1 MDTSLKRVGNNKFNA
16 MLVASGSTGK
26 SDSPTL
32 LLHFVEENTASTVF
46 VASDAAHEQFAQLE
60 LWRIYDMEVSGKCVK
75 RARVPSRVG
84 VRGLYEVVLKFPLK
98 QLSLSKRAWPF
109 DYGYKFIPWGSLNQQ
124 EDDSFVDVAGVVVG
138 TPEKDV
144 LVSLPKLRV
153 TLSSESHIQEVEL
166 LGKHASTVI
175 RAGDRVAFGGLRVQE
190 YRGERMLV
198 TGFLTI
204 IEVNPPAR
212 ESLPEFTVVEDTSRL
227 QKAFKVTACAS
238 ISVQEAS
245 RICDRALTDA
255 QQGKTLSAVEFAVS
269 GTFVPLTEKFFE
281 DDVPIVGKEGH
292 EKICWQTSIGDASG
306 MMPVK
311 VWTKAATVVLGQ
323 SACALQAL
331 WEKGNTEPDT
341 QTELLDELNASLEKA
356 FDCACSVSVRSYGY
370 KVVKWEAQ
378 VNVNR
383 AAIKE

>member
-1 MDTSLKRVGNNKFNA
+1 MDTSLKRVGNNKLNA
-16 MLVASGSTGK
+16 MLVASGSTGNP
-26 SDSPTL
+26 DSPTL

-46 VASDAAHEQFAQLE
+46 VASGAAHEQFAQLE

-238 ISVQEAS
+238 VSVQEAS
-245 RICDRALTDA
+245 RICDRALADA

-269 GTFVPLTEKFFE
+269 GTFVPLTEKFF
-281 DDVPIVGKEGH
+281 
-292 EKICWQTSIGDASG
+292 
-306 MMPVK
+306 
-311 VWTKAATVVLGQ
+311 
-323 SACALQAL
+323 
-331 WEKGNTEPDT
+331 
-341 QTELLDELNASLEKA
+341 
-356 FDCACSVSVRSYGY
+356 
-370 KVVKWEAQ
+370 
-378 VNVNR
+378 
-383 AAIKE
+383 

>member
-1 MDTSLKRVGNNKFNA
+1 M
-16 MLVASGSTGK
+16 
-26 SDSPTL
+26 
-32 LLHFVEENTASTVF
+32 
-46 VASDAAHEQFAQLE
+46 
-60 LWRIYDMEVSGKCVK
+60 
-75 RARVPSRVG
+75 
-84 VRGLYEVVLKFPLK
+84 
-98 QLSLSKRAWPF
+98 
-109 DYGYKFIPWGSLNQQ
+109 
-124 EDDSFVDVAGVVVG
+124 
-138 TPEKDV
+138 
-144 LVSLPKLRV
+144 
-153 TLSSESHIQEVEL
+153 
-166 LGKHASTVI
+166 VI

-190 YRGERMLV
+190 YRGERMLA

-245 RICDRALTDA
+245 RICDRALADA
-255 QQGKTLSAVEFAVS
+255 QEGKTLSAVEFAVS
-269 GTFVPLTEKFFE
+269 GTFVPLSEKFFE

-292 EKICWQTSIGDASG
+292 EKICWQTSIRDASG

-341 QTELLDELNASLEKA
+341 QAELLDELNASLEKA
-356 FDCACSVSVRSYGY
+356 FDCVCSVSVRSYGY
-370 KVVKWEAQ
+370 KVVKWEVQ
-378 VNVNR
+378 VHVNR
-383 AAIKE
+383 VAI